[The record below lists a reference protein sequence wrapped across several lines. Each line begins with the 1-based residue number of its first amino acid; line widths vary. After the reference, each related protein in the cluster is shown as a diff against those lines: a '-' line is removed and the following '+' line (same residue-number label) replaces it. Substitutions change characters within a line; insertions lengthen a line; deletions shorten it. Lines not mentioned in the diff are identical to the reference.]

1 MKISGIDFPR
11 PLLDALKDNQLVVFA
26 GAGVSIPEP
35 AGLPSFSQLAEE
47 VARGSG
53 ETVEQDEAEDR
64 FLGRL
69 YDRDQQV
76 HIQAA
81 RVLQEKSPRPSCLH
95 HDLTALY
102 RNLECLRIVTTNF
115 DTLFE
120 EAAKERFGALPEV
133 FQGPALPLGTD
144 FNGIVH
150 VHGSIHKPRDMVLTD
165 VDFGR
170 AYLTQGWARGFLLD
184 LFRTFPVLFVG
195 YGHNDT
201 VMNYLARAL
210 PVDQTQ
216 PRFALAGEAE
226 LNKWNT
232 LRVEPVVFPQ
242 TYEHDYSGLYEGVS
256 GLAKYATRG
265 ILDWQTTITEIARNP
280 PSLDQED
287 MDALGDGLSDPA
299 RTRFFTEAASHVA
312 WVQWLDDNRHLDN
325 LFGAGPPPP
334 MEEPTRTLG
343 LWLARTFSKDQS
355 DELFRIIANHGM
367 DIHPGFWEILAWVVG
382 SPEHRPD
389 QAGTLSRWVSLL
401 LETAPPRPDTHLLL
415 QLGERCTDADLPES
429 LLDVFRQMSAVRT
442 QVRERITFSQDDPG
456 PATTVEITELHGQW
470 ELNELWEKGLKPNL
484 ANVAEPLLDQLTESF
499 TTRHRTF
506 KAWQAAEKDW
516 DPDSFGR
523 SAIEPHEQDAHP
535 ETIDVLVDA
544 ARGCLEYLATKQP
557 DAVASRSDQLIRSE
571 APLLQRLAVHTLKV
585 RHDLTP
591 TAKVDWVI
599 DKIGLRDRQAHHELF
614 LLIWDIYP
622 HAELEQRQ
630 AILEEVSKFD
640 LPRHEGEDMARTI
653 AYQQFTWFTW
663 LSEADPACDLVRKR
677 VEDIQE
683 QYPEFKPREW
693 APFPRYYTGGF
704 VTHTSPW
711 SVDELLSKPVKKW
724 VAELLSFQAPDQFE
738 LERTDRIG
746 LGNSVEEAANR
757 NFQWG
762 IELADTLAQSGCW
775 DTDLWPSLMRS
786 WARQQGEAEQLQV
799 LDRLLQRDLKES
811 NIRAIAETL
820 KNLVREGN
828 LSHGSGPLSKANQ
841 VAAAAWESI
850 GENEPLGAMEDW
862 YGRAINHP
870 AGMLTEFWMHSLSSW
885 YNEQDPRPERI
896 SEEYLGFM
904 HKVVTDESTA
914 GKLGKSA
921 IARQLRFLTAVDE
934 EWVAEHLMPLFDSEN
949 KDDRLAVWEA
959 SLYDGL
965 SPRVAEILGKPLL
978 KALSDINE
986 LFPPGRSR
994 DRLIMRFTALVT
1006 HFVDQPLEK
1015 WIPTFFAN
1023 ANEED
1028 RREFASGIG
1037 NNLRPLENGPQQD
1050 LWDRWL
1056 RKYWENRLNGTPAS
1070 LEPSEARI
1078 MFYWLPHLH
1087 DLFPEA
1093 VELAVKAPNLPP
1105 DFAPATHLGSIKDK
1119 AESHPESTAR
1129 LLIFFAEQNRPR
1141 HAWLGG
1147 AELIEKLL
1155 GQNLPEHLEHR
1166 LKEIQAELGL

>member
-1 MKISGIDFPR
+1 M
-11 PLLDALKDNQLVVFA
+11 
-26 GAGVSIPEP
+26 PEP
-35 AGLPSFSQLAEE
+35 AGLPSYSRLAEE
-47 VARGSG
+47 IARGSG
-53 ETVEQDEAEDR
+53 ETGEQGEAEDR

-69 YDRDQQV
+69 HDKGQEV

-81 RVLQEKSPRPSCLH
+81 QVLKEKDPLPSSLH

-120 EAAKERFGALPEV
+120 KAAKERFGALPEV
-133 FQGPALPLGTD
+133 FQAPALPLGID

-170 AYLTQGWARGFLLD
+170 AYLTEGWARGFLLN

-201 VMNYLARAL
+201 VMNYLSRAL
-210 PVDQTQ
+210 PTDQTRS
-216 PRFALAGEAE
+216 RFILAGETE
-226 LNKWNT
+226 TKRWNT
-232 LRVEPVVFPQ
+232 LRVEPVIFPQ
-242 TYEHDYSGLYEGVS
+242 TSKQDYSGLYEGVS

-265 ILDWQTTITEIARNP
+265 TLDWRTTITEIAKNP

-287 MDALGDGLSDPA
+287 MDAVGDGLSDPA

-312 WVQWLDDNRHLDN
+312 WVRWLDDNSHLDN
-325 LFGAGPPPP
+325 LFRAGPPPP
-334 MEEPTRTLG
+334 MEGPTSILG
-343 LWLARTFSKDQS
+343 WWLARTFSKDQS
-355 DELFRIIANHGM
+355 DELFRIISKHGM
-367 DIHPGFWEILAWVVG
+367 DIHPGFWEALTWAVG
-382 SPEHRPD
+382 SPEHTPY

-401 LETAPPRPDTHLLL
+401 LETAPSQTDTHLLL
-415 QLGERCTDADLPES
+415 QLGERCTEADLPES
-429 LLDVFRQMSAVRT
+429 LLEVFRQMSAVRS

-484 ANVAEPLLDQLTESF
+484 DNVAEPLLDQLTESF
-499 TTRHRTF
+499 TTRHRTL

-523 SAIEPHEQDAHP
+523 SAIEPHEQNAHP
-535 ETIDVLVDA
+535 EAIDVLVDA
-544 ARGCLEYLATKQP
+544 ARDCLEYLATKQP

-571 APLLQRLAVHTLKV
+571 APLLQRLATHTLRI

-599 DKIGLRDRQAHHELF
+599 DKIGLHDRQAHHELF
-614 LLIWDIYP
+614 LLMWDVYP

-693 APFPRYYTGGF
+693 APFPRYHTGGF
-704 VTHTSPW
+704 VSHTSPW
-711 SVDELLSKPVKKW
+711 SVDELLSKPAKKW
-724 VAELLSFQAPDQFE
+724 VAKLLSFQAPDQFE
-738 LERTDRIG
+738 LERTNRIG

-762 IELADTLAQSGCW
+762 IELADNLSQTECW
-775 DTDLWPSLMRS
+775 DTDLWPSLMKS
-786 WARQQGEAEQLQV
+786 WACQRGEVEQLQV
-799 LDRLLQRDLKES
+799 LDRLLQRELQES

-820 KNLVREGN
+820 KILIREGN
-828 LSHGSGPLSKANQ
+828 LSHGSGLLSKANQ

-870 AGMLTEFWMHSLSSW
+870 AGMLTEFWMHSISSW

-965 SPRVAEILGKPLL
+965 SPRVAEILGTPLL

-986 LFPPGRSR
+986 LFPPGSRSR

-1006 HFVDQPLEK
+1006 HFVDQTLEK

-1023 ANEED
+1023 ANEKD

-1056 RKYWENRLNGTPAS
+1056 RKYWENRLNGTPAP
-1070 LEPSEARI
+1070 LDPSEATV
-1078 MFYWLPHLH
+1078 MLYWLPHLQ
-1087 DLFPEA
+1087 DLYPEA
-1093 VELAVKAPNLPP
+1093 VELAVRAPSLSSN
-1105 DFAPATHLGSIKDK
+1105 FGPATHLRGIKEK
-1119 AESHPESTAR
+1119 AESHPESAAR
-1129 LLIFFAEQNRPR
+1129 LLIFLAEPDLPR

-1147 AELIEKLL
+1147 TELIEKLL
-1155 GQNLPEHLEHR
+1155 NQNLPEHLEHR
-1166 LKEIQAELGL
+1166 LKEIRAEFGL